1 MSDLDV
7 ETEITPPEV
16 DEETDG
22 DDSPSARLGVSW
34 ISTSEVHYGADT
46 QFFGDD
52 CEDPA
57 KFADALLRT
66 ALALANLRGPDHAWE
81 TMRRFTTYDGG
92 MS

>member
-1 MSDLDV
+1 MSDIDI

-16 DEETDG
+16 DEDDG
-22 DDSPSARLGVSW
+22 DDIQSARLNVGW
-34 ISTSEVHYGADT
+34 ISTDDVHYGADT

-66 ALALANLRGPDHAWE
+66 ALALANLLGPDHAWE
-81 TMRRFTTYDGG
+81 AMRRFTTYDGG